1 MQKFVYEKKTKKNC
15 VGTLDNCMHEMAS
28 IGNAG
33 KCERFVSVLRDYVL
47 FLIKFMGVIKYGS
60 NKT

>member
-15 VGTLDNCMHEMAS
+15 VGTLNNCMHKMAS

-33 KCERFVSVLRDYVL
+33 
-47 FLIKFMGVIKYGS
+47 
-60 NKT
+60 